1 MEAFAAG
8 VGQRAWDTGKTLLV
22 ELPEM
27 LGKFG
32 INTVKSLASWKDEL
46 GIQDKFA
53 SAKELFSAL
62 CQEAQYD
69 WENPEE

>member
-8 VGQRAWDTGKTLLV
+8 VGQSAWDTGKTLLV

-32 INTVKSLASWKDEL
+32 INTVKSLAS
-46 GIQDKFA
+46 
-53 SAKELFSAL
+53 
-62 CQEAQYD
+62 
-69 WENPEE
+69 